1 MTGHAVKVHRAKL
14 EACLTCPLCNKLF
27 NNATTISECLHTFC
41 RGCIDKKLIDEQ
53 LKHCPVC
60 NADLGCSPLDK
71 LRTDHS
77 LQDLRDRI
85 LPQER
90 KIAKTPKKSSVASVK
105 KQKTKSLSSLKAN
118 ARGAKATPER
128 EVFAP
133 TQPDCSSPK
142 PEKVEEDVRK
152 DEKQPRRIGILD
164 EVSTK
169 LTARRAKVVAR
180 KKYLLKELT
189 PPCEPDKVIGDQRK
203 EDDDCFVLK
212 ISSESSNARVQD
224 SSKPDSSQQIVPN
237 KILMDNVESCQEKLD
252 LFEPLNSF
260 VEAARKNK
268 SCSKS
273 TMQEHAVTPSVE
285 SSDNDCQPKVEVK
298 RHCHQTNENDDQ
310 NESNPSRSSDTNGR
324 KLKFSEDLNV
334 PVVQPVITSNGESN
348 RGFGPVWFSLVA
360 SEVSD
365 EGAQLPKISP
375 SFLRIKDGS
384 LLVSHIKM
392 YIVKKLGLV
401 SESEVE
407 ISLQGKPV
415 LPCMELQQLVELWLQ
430 TKPLNEKFQTHVGSS
445 AKDFVMVL
453 SYHRKS

>member
-1 MTGHAVKVHRAKL
+1 MTGQAVKLNRAKL

-77 LQDLRDRI
+77 LQDLRNKI
-85 LPQER
+85 LPEEGK
-90 KIAKTPKKSSVASVK
+90 KIGKTPKNCVK
-105 KQKTKSLSSLKAN
+105 RKKKSLSSLEAN
-118 ARGAKATPER
+118 ATGAKAATPER
-128 EVFAP
+128 EVSAP
-133 TQPDCSSPK
+133 SQPDCSSPK

-189 PPCEPDKVIGDQRK
+189 SSCEPDKVTGDQRK
-203 EDDDCFVLK
+203 ENDDRFQLE
-212 ISSESSNARVQD
+212 ISNDSSKARVQNP
-224 SSKPDSSQQIVPN
+224 SKPDSSQQIVPN
-237 KILMDNVESCQEKLD
+237 KIPIDNVESWQEALD
-252 LFEPLNSF
+252 LCEPLNSI

-273 TMQEHAVTPSVE
+273 TMQEHAVIPSVK
-285 SSDNDCQPKVEVK
+285 SSDNDGQPKVE
-298 RHCHQTNENDDQ
+298 NGDE
-310 NESNPSRSSDTNGR
+310 NESNRSRSSDTKGR

-334 PVVQPVITSNGESN
+334 PVQQQVITSNGESN

-360 SEVSD
+360 SEVNEES
-365 EGAQLPKISP
+365 AKLPKITP
-375 SFLRIKDGS
+375 SYLRVKDGS

-415 LPCMELQQLVELWLQ
+415 LPCMQLQNLVELWLQ
-430 TKPLNEKFQTHVGSS
+430 TKPLNEKIQTHVGSS